1 MINERI
7 KERIH
12 GEWFNPQVA
21 QWAIGQLPLLDI
33 PTKPACQIFP
43 LSEVRSSIPL
53 QPVKRLI
60 IAGGLEGTAG
70 HINAFEFARETRA
83 LMEENPIGALPIF
96 ALLEPDSFIEKKG
109 RKPLVTQAER
119 GELWAGSGLVD
130 GVILLPDK
138 KQNVKRTDHYSAI
151 HRLIAPALWLT
162 TGDNPA
168 VVEISKRESGEN
180 VNFGSIIPRTVTPH
194 ASFISKTKSMGKDD
208 VRAALLEHI
217 SSLYYQK
224 YENLFAFAPGEQHF
238 TVIKKITDK
247 IAQGL

>member
-7 KERIH
+7 KRRIRD
-12 GEWFNPQVA
+12 EWLDAVVA
-21 QWAIGQLPLLDI
+21 KWAIGQLPLLNI
-33 PTKPACQIFP
+33 PAEPDCPVLP
-43 LSEVRSSIPL
+43 LSEAQSSGLL
-53 QPVKRLI
+53 QPVKKLI

-70 HINAFEFARETRA
+70 HINAFEFAHETRA
-83 LMEENPIGALPIF
+83 LMEENPIGTLPIF
-96 ALLEPDSFIEKKG
+96 ALLEPDSFIENKG

-138 KQNVKRTDHYSAI
+138 KQSVGQTDHYSAI
-151 HRLIAPALWLT
+151 HRSIAPALWLT

-168 VVEISKRESGEN
+168 VVEISRRESGGIISY
-180 VNFGSIIPRTVTPH
+180 GSIISRTVTPH
-194 ASFISKTKSMGKDD
+194 ASFISKTKSMERGD
-208 VRAALLEHI
+208 VRKALLKHI

-224 YENLFAFAPGEQHF
+224 YENLFALAPEAKHLLAIR
-238 TVIKKITDK
+238 TIADE

>member
-12 GEWFNPQVA
+12 GEWFDPQVA

-138 KQNVKRTDHYSAI
+138 KQSVGRTDHYSAI

-208 VRAALLEHI
+208 VKAALLEHI

-224 YENLFAFAPGEQHF
+224 YENLFALAPEAKHLLAIR
-238 TVIKKITDK
+238 TIADE